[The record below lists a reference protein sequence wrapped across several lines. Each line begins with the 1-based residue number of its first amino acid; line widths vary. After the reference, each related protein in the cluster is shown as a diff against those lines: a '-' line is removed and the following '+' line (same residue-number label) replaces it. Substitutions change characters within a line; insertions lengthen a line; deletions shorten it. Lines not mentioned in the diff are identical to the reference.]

1 MGFGPW
7 LPASPSGRMNFGE
20 FLFYVVAE
28 MLKGGGA
35 AVLKC

>member
-1 MGFGPW
+1 M
-7 LPASPSGRMNFGE
+7 LATANFRE
-20 FLFYVVAE
+20 FFFCVVAE